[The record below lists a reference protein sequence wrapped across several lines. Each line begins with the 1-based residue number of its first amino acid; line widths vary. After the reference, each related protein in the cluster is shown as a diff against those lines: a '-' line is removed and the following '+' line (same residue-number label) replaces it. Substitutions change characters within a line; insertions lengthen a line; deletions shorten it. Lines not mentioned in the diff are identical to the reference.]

1 MDLHGKFAHLIP
13 FLHFNSMSICW
24 NQKKTNH
31 AETSPP
37 KFRETFE
44 MFPQDNSPCFA
55 SSLVGSSDGVP
66 QWMRRRPCKR
76 STQPFSATS
85 TASMAH
91 ISGGMNWKMPEER
104 FRWIR
109 HISGSPCFRTSKN
122 GTSWK
127 QGVPFLLIGLAESD
141 YIPPATLDGCAA
153 HFFGSKIWL
162 KHLLFF
168 YGYSS
173 MARYIVHVWNC
184 DGFPL
189 PSRGFRTS
197 VELVARGCRSLDPGD
212 QGSHQ
217 HRCPALEDE
226 TWREHVI
233 CLAMFLLR
241 ALQCISYIPHMFIH
255 SPISE
260 VTNSRILKTLLNL
273 PCKLAVAPGK
283 PPSGP
288 YSSKKLRALK
298 RFGKVVSTLGS
309 DQP

>member
-1 MDLHGKFAHLIP
+1 MENMPIWSHFYISIQCQHAGIPKKKRTMPKPHL
-13 FLHFNSMSICW
+13 
-24 NQKKTNH
+24 
-31 AETSPP
+31 P
-37 KFRETFE
+37 KFGRLSKC
-44 MFPQDNSPCFA
+44 FPRTTSHVLPPAWWVPPTACPSGCVGGPASAPPSPSA
-55 SSLVGSSDGVP
+55 
-66 QWMRRRPCKR
+66 RHRPL
-76 STQPFSATS
+76 P
-85 TASMAH
+85 
-91 ISGGMNWKMPEER
+91 W
-104 FRWIR
+104 R
-109 HISGSPCFRTSKN
+109 HISGSPCFRTSKKN

-127 QGVPFLLIGLAESD
+127 QGRFYSWDLRNPIIFHSGWVCCPLFV
-141 YIPPATLDGCAA
+141 
-153 HFFGSKIWL
+153 GSNIRL

-168 YGYSS
+168 YGTLYCSCLK
-173 MARYIVHVWNC
+173 VWWFSFTQSWLSNLSWVGC
-184 DGFPL
+184 
-189 PSRGFRTS
+189 
-197 VELVARGCRSLDPGD
+197 GCRSLDPGD

-217 HRCPALEDE
+217 HHCPALEDE

-233 CLAMFLLR
+233 FLAMFLLR

-298 RFGKVVSTLGS
+298 RFGQVVSTLGS